1 MGAEYYETAEQRT
14 LNRERG
20 VPDLGIGE
28 DTHVARAIIDKDA
41 RIGAGCR
48 IGVGEHFPEDGDYG
62 SYYVR
67 DGIIIVPKNGVI
79 PAGTVI

>member
-1 MGAEYYETAEQRT
+1 
-14 LNRERG
+14 
-20 VPDLGIGE
+20 
-28 DTHVARAIIDKDA
+28 
-41 RIGAGCR
+41 
-48 IGVGEHFPEDGDYG
+48 VGERFPDDGDYG